1 MRFEMMRRP
10 GGDTER
16 FPEDLWRWLYRTV
29 EQLNLVMDRLDRA
42 GTLAEN
48 AAADTTL
55 GKLREASE
63 QSGQNI
69 GQLTRGQ
76 TALREDQTALSAA
89 LTAALGGKRVEVG
102 RASISYGASASGAAV
117 SFGKAFTNPPVV
129 LAMQVFDSA
138 PLTVHTDDIT
148 AAGFMARVKGG
159 FASAG
164 TREFGW
170 VAIGE

>member
-16 FPEDLWRWLYRTV
+16 FQEDLWRWLYRTV
-29 EQLNLVMDRLDRA
+29 EQLNLVMDQLDRA
-42 GTLAEN
+42 GTLAEI

-63 QSGQNI
+63 RSGKNI

-89 LTAALGGKRVEVG
+89 LTAALSGKRVEVG
-102 RASISYGASASGAAV
+102 TAVIPYGASRSSAAV
-117 SFGKAFTNPPVV
+117 TFGKAFSAPPVV
-129 LAMQVFDSA
+129 LAMQVFDSV
-138 PLTVHTDDIT
+138 PLAVHTSDIT
-148 AAGFMARVKGG
+148 EAGFTARVQGG

-170 VAIGE
+170 VAIG

>member
-29 EQLNLVMDRLDRA
+29 EQLNLVMDQLDRA

-55 GKLREASE
+55 GKLQEASE
-63 QSGQNI
+63 RSGQNI

-76 TALREDQTALSAA
+76 TALRENQTDLSAA
-89 LTAALGGKRVEVG
+89 LTAALGGKRVETG
-102 RASISYGASASGAAV
+102 TASISYGASAQSAAV
-117 SFGKAFTNPPVV
+117 TFGKAFSNPPVV
-129 LAMQVFDSA
+129 LAMQVFDAA
-138 PLTVHTDDIT
+138 PLTVHTSDIT
-148 AAGFMARVKGG
+148 AAGFTARVQGG
-159 FASAG
+159 FSSEG

-170 VAIGE
+170 VAIG